1 MPEALRY
8 LQKQIELSHDD
19 VLVRVEQDDGT
30 CNILARSQTRKHR
43 DLHVVKVGER
53 QAQSQ
58 RNNIVTV
65 REPTET
71 IV

>member
-19 VLVRVEQDDGT
+19 VLVRVEQDDST

-53 QAQSQ
+53 QARSQ
-58 RNNIVTV
+58 
-65 REPTET
+65 
-71 IV
+71 